1 MAKQQFTDLG
11 RLYNH
16 VLKETKNTLEV
27 EVANEVKEIL
37 KKYLNRNFY
46 EKYRI
51 NPTNYLWDS
60 ITVRAIKNGTKI
72 VGLWIYF
79 DALKIKHT
87 SLFGSSSL
95 SIKKGQKVYTPQ
107 WINDGW
113 TFAPAD
119 MQTNFGRGAK
129 GFARVRD
136 IAEEPN
142 FMEDTI
148 DALNSTAPHI
158 RKLVASL
165 REKGLKIEV

>member
-1 MAKQQFTDLG
+1 MAQQFADLG
-11 RLYNH
+11 RLYDH
-16 VLKETKNTLEV
+16 VLKEAKNSIEQ
-27 EVANEVKEIL
+27 EVAKEVQEIL
-37 KKYLNRNFY
+37 KKYISRNFY

-51 NPTNYLWDS
+51 NPTDQLWNS
-60 ITVRAIKNGTKI
+60 ITVRSIKNGRQI

-95 SIKKGQKVYTPQ
+95 GVKKGQKVYTPQ

-119 MQTNFGRGAK
+119 MQTSFGSKASGI
-129 GFARVRD
+129 ARIRD
-136 IAEEPN
+136 VAQEPH

-148 DALNSTAPHI
+148 EALNSTAPHI

-165 REKGLKIEV
+165 RAKGIRIE